1 MPDLFPHVPFVG
13 RVAVGTSPVLVKV
26 PVFLM
31 INVSKEQSTFI
42 TSSIMF
48 FILLVFWITLAPTQ
62 LGGPLT
68 YVIVNGNSM
77 EPGFLFGDLVLVRA
91 EPVYAVGDAIV
102 YKDPNIRQFVF
113 HRIVGLKLDH
123 FITQGDNN
131 NWQDTHQ
138 PTHGEVVGKLWVHI
152 PKLGKAIEWFRM
164 PMNAAVTTGLFGAL
178 LMLDMFKNTP
188 QTKRRGGVPSIQF
201 GEHSQGLFWGS
212 GLMAVFFLALG
223 IYSFIHPLNQPM
235 ESIPYEQTG
244 DYYYSATGTPGVYD
258 LDVVRSGEPVF
269 PKLTCFLNVGFNYNI
284 GGGRLQGIV
293 GSHKMYARILDEQ
306 SGWQRTIPLYNDM
319 AFSGTSYFSTATL
332 DLCQVE
338 AIVNLVEAEAG
349 LKQIAYTLEII
360 TEASFVANAE
370 GNPVQDSFSQAL
382 VFQYDKI
389 HFYLS
394 EIPSQPDPLH
404 FSKPGAVGSSIPRL
418 NTLSL
423 FGLSVPVWTLRF
435 IAVFG
440 FAVSGLITFG
450 VGVGLYQTAS
460 QSEEALTRLK
470 YSAMIVN
477 IHDQTLPPAAAV
489 VDVENMDDLARL
501 AERNNTMILHMRRN
515 FLHFYFV
522 QSHGITYRYVITTG
536 RQGVATVDELATK
549 TERAVVENVGVPVVV
564 PISRNSQT
572 FEDQPIRVRNR
583 LIYTYPPQKEIWG
596 LDEIQPESE
605 PRSERTWTGSK
616 PPEYVTDASQV
627 FDEAQLD
634 TTMMHKLKI

>member
-1 MPDLFPHVPFVG
+1 
-13 RVAVGTSPVLVKV
+13 
-26 PVFLM
+26 M
-31 INVSKEQSTFI
+31 IKVSKEQSILFTG
-42 TSSIMF
+42 SSLF
-48 FILLVFWITLAPTQ
+48 FLLLVFWLTLAPTQ

-77 EPGFLFGDLVLVRA
+77 EPGFLLGDLVLVRA
-91 EPVYAVGDAIV
+91 ETVYTVGDAVV

-113 HRIVGLKLDH
+113 HRIVGLEFDH
-123 FITQGDNN
+123 FIMQGDNN
-131 NWQDTHQ
+131 SWQDTHQ
-138 PTHGEVVGKLWVHI
+138 PTQSEVVGKLWIHI
-152 PKLGKAIEWFRM
+152 PKLGKAVDWFRK
-164 PMNAAVTTGLFGAL
+164 PMNAAITTGLFGVL
-178 LMLDMFKNTP
+178 LMLDMFKKTP
-188 QTKRRGGVPSIQF
+188 RTKREGGFPSIQF
-201 GEHSQGLFWGS
+201 GEHSQGLFWGC
-212 GLMAVFFLALG
+212 GLMAALFLALG
-223 IYSFIHPLNQPM
+223 IYSFVHPLNQPM

-319 AFSGTSYFSTATL
+319 AFSGASYFSTATL

-349 LKQIAYTLEII
+349 LKQTAYTLEII

-382 VFQYDKI
+382 LFQYDKI

-394 EIPSQPDPLH
+394 EVPSQPDPLH
-404 FSKPGAVGSSIPRL
+404 FSKTGTVGSSIPRL
-418 NTLSL
+418 NSLSL
-423 FGLSVPVWTLRF
+423 FGLSVPVWSLRF

-440 FAVSGLITFG
+440 FAISGLITFA

-460 QSEEALTRLK
+460 QSEEALMRLK

-489 VDVENMDDLARL
+489 VDVDSMDDLARL
-501 AERNNTMILHMRRN
+501 AERNDTMILHMRRN

-522 QSHGITYRYVITTG
+522 QSHGVTYRYVITTG
-536 RQGVATVDELATK
+536 RQGIAVIDECATEMERATVA
-549 TERAVVENVGVPVVV
+549 NVGMPLVLPV
-564 PISRNSQT
+564 SRNSQ
-572 FEDQPIRVRNR
+572 EAENQPIRVRDR
-583 LIYTYPPQKEIWG
+583 LIYTYPPQKEILG
-596 LDEIQPESE
+596 LDELQPESE
-605 PRSERTWTGSK
+605 ARSEKTWTGSK

-627 FDEAQLD
+627 FDAAQLD
-634 TTMMHKLKI
+634 TTMMHKVKI